1 MVVDYNFL
9 FDMMLTAMMHY
20 SWNEDHF
27 FLCHRH
33 WGLDN
38 LLHVALKNALLRDHL
53 WPLHNFLLLMWDVNV
68 HNHDTSGAGV
78 CTRSSRSPHAGHTR
92 TDPRHNSDN
101 SLTARRFATS
111 RRTAA

>member
-53 WPLHNFLLLMWDVNV
+53 WPLHNFLLLMWNVNV

-92 TDPRHNSDN
+92 TLNK
-101 SLTARRFATS
+101 FACST
-111 RRTAA
+111 